1 MKKTL
6 IALAA
11 LAATG
16 AFAQSTVTLSGT
28 MDIGLENVNQY
39 ASQVQTSRNGTTN
52 ITFAGTEDIGG
63 GLKARFFVSTAFDS
77 SFDDAGKSLKGTISN
92 AVAPGTVPTLDTVGA
107 TNAQAGTGAGVTGIG
122 NNGMYVALDGGF
134 GSVVAGRPKSVI
146 YDMAQIA
153 NGTKGVSGFA
163 GTNTVTFAN
172 VYTANA
178 LQYVSPTFGGFSA
191 ALEYNAA
198 EVLGAESGASLGL
211 KYANGPLT
219 LSAVQS
225 NQKSTATTG
234 TIDYSAKVSQFAA
247 SYDFKVAK
255 VFLTTQNEIQSTT
268 AAQVLG
274 VSAPVGANGLV
285 WAQYGN
291 KVKAHGD
298 IQTIVGLGYKHNL
311 SKRTQL
317 YVNYGS
323 RNDAAVSAA
332 SATAGSNAG
341 YGLGLTHNF

>member
-28 MDIGLENVNQY
+28 MDIGLENVNQA
-39 ASQVQTSRNGTTN
+39 ASQIQTSRNGTTN

-77 SFDDAGKSLKGTISN
+77 SFDDAGKSLKGT
-92 AVAPGTVPTLDTVGA
+92 VTGTALDTVGS

-122 NNGMYVALDGGF
+122 NNGMFVALDGGF
-134 GSVVAGRPKSVI
+134 GSVIAGRPKSVI

-163 GTNTVTFAN
+163 GTNTVSFAN

-178 LQYVSPTFGGFSA
+178 VQYVSPVFGGFSA
-191 ALEYNAA
+191 ALEYNAS
-198 EVLGAESGASLGL
+198 EVKGAESGASLGL

-219 LSAVQS
+219 VTAVRS
-225 NQKSTATTG
+225 NQKSTSALTVP
-234 TIDYSAKVSQFAA
+234 TIDYSAKVNQLAA
-247 SYDFKVAK
+247 SYDFTVAK
-255 VFLTTQNEIQSTT
+255 VFLTTQNEEQTTT

-274 VSAPVGANGLV
+274 VTVPVGASGLV
-285 WAQYGN
+285 WAQYGS
-291 KVKAHGD
+291 KIVAHGD
-298 IQTIVGLGYKHNL
+298 TQTIMGLGYKHNL

-317 YVNYGS
+317 YVNYGT
-323 RNDAAVSAA
+323 RNDAAAG
-332 SATAGSNAG
+332 TALGQTAG

>member
-39 ASQVQTSRNGTTN
+39 ASQIQTSRNGTTN
-52 ITFAGTEDIGG
+52 FTLAGTEDIGG
-63 GLKARFFVSTAFDS
+63 GLKARFFVSTSFDS
-77 SFDDAGKSLKGTISN
+77 SFSN
-92 AVAPGTVPTLDTVGA
+92 AAATDKQDGAYAIPAAPTAPASA
-107 TNAQAGTGAGVTGIG
+107 TQIG
-122 NNGMYVALDGGF
+122 NNGMFVALDGGF
-134 GSVVAGRPKSVI
+134 GSVIAGRPKSVI

-163 GTNTVTFAN
+163 GTSTVSFAN

-198 EVLGAESGASLGL
+198 EALDATSGASLGL

-219 LSAVQS
+219 LTAVQS
-225 NQKSTATTG
+225 NQKSTVAIPAATV
-234 TIDYSAKVSQFAA
+234 DYSAKVSQFAA
-247 SYDFKVAK
+247 SYDFNVAK

-274 VSAPVGANGLV
+274 VTVPVGAAGQV
-285 WAQYGN
+285 WAQYGS

-298 IQTIVGLGYKHNL
+298 TQTIIGLGYKHNL

-323 RNDAAVSAA
+323 RNDAAVTGAA
-332 SATAGSNAG
+332 ATAGSNAG

>member
-39 ASQVQTSRNGTTN
+39 ASQIQTSRNGTTN
-52 ITFAGTEDIGG
+52 FTLAGTEDIGG
-63 GLKARFFVSTAFDS
+63 GLKARFSVSTSFDS
-77 SFDDAGKSLKGTISN
+77 SFDDAGGTYKAGS
-92 AVAPGTVPTLDTVGA
+92 TTTVGA
-107 TNAQAGTGAGVTGIG
+107 TNANAGTGAASTIG
-122 NNGMYVALDGGF
+122 NNGMFVALDGGF
-134 GSVVAGRPKSVI
+134 GSVIAGRPKSTV
-146 YDMAQIA
+146 YDFAQIA

-163 GTNTVTFAN
+163 GTNTASFAS
-172 VYTANA
+172 VYVANA
-178 LQYVSPTFGGFSA
+178 VQYASPVFGGFSA
-191 ALEYNAA
+191 QLEYNAA
-198 EVLGAESGASLGL
+198 EVLGAESGAALGL

-219 LSAVQS
+219 LTAVQN

-234 TIDYSAKVSQFAA
+234 TIDYSAKVSQLAA

-268 AAQVLG
+268 ASQVLG
-274 VSAPVGANGLV
+274 VSAPVGASGLV
-285 WAQYGN
+285 WAQYGS

-298 IQTIVGLGYKHNL
+298 TQTIMGLGYKHNL

-317 YVNYGS
+317 YVNYGT
-323 RNDAAVSAA
+323 RNDAAVTAA
-332 SATAGSNAG
+332 SATAGSTAG